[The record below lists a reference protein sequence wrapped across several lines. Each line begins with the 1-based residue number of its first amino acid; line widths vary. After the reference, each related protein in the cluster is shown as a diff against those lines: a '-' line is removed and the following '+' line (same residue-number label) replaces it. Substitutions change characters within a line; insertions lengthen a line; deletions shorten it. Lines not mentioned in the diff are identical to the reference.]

1 MTIKSVGI
9 AITLAVGI
17 GAASAA
23 LVPAR
28 AQQIEQFFCS
38 VFLDNKKIG
47 TFHARMTRGATGDIE
62 EMRTRASV
70 SMVGVTFYEFSQDVT
85 QTWKAG
91 DLQDL
96 HGRADDHGKTY
107 DIALDR
113 GTESYSGTMNGKAVS
128 VPIEAFPATLW
139 HYGIVDHSLLFSE
152 VDLKLLKVKIERVQ
166 ETIEL
171 HGSKINVEK
180 ASIVGDFNATVW
192 FDEKKN
198 FVKAETDMKGRKVM
212 LIIDPQQ

>member
-9 AITLAVGI
+9 ALALAVGI
-17 GAASAA
+17 GVTSAA
-23 LVPAR
+23 LTPVG

-47 TFHARMTRGATGDIE
+47 TFHVRMTRGATGDVE

-70 SMVGVTFYEFSQDVT
+70 SMVGVKFYEFSQDVT
-85 QTWKAG
+85 QTWKGG

-96 HGRADDHGKTY
+96 HGRADDHGTAY
-107 DIALDR
+107 DITLDR
-113 GTESYSGTMNGKAVS
+113 GAESYSGTMNGKAVS

-166 ETIEL
+166 EIVEL
-171 HGSKINVEK
+171 HGAKINAEK
-180 ASIVGDFNATVW
+180 AHIVGDFNATVW
-192 FDEKKN
+192 FDDKKN
-198 FVKAETDMKGRKVM
+198 FMKAETEMKGRTVKLVV
-212 LIIDPQQ
+212 DPEQ